1 MDTGDGS
8 RGGRSSGRYSSRGR
22 GRGDQ
27 YYSGG
32 GGRYGGQQVD
42 NQSSYY
48 QGGGGRGGSTSRGGY
63 QGQGYNQSYGNF
75 NQGGYRGSSRGRG
88 YWGGRGEKQTL
99 VATPFLKLLFKSL
112 AHLHTCD
119 QDFYLHITL
128 MYVLRISSMYFS
140 GRSSSRGGR
149 GAPDGGRG
157 RGGGGGST
165 GREPLPPD
173 VESLSEL
180 KGHTKKV
187 TCLELDQTS
196 GQLFT
201 GSHDGTV
208 RVWSCTSGECVS
220 TVPVGGEVDSM
231 LIEGGFLF
239 AGVKIPTGQGI
250 VKAWNMATNQE
261 MSLEGHTGRVQ
272 CLAAAQGMLFS
283 GGQDQTIR
291 VWKPNPA
298 TGAFECAAALRA
310 EQNGHTSSISS
321 LSVSNHIMFSG
332 DAQGGIKVWDL
343 NQGIVIQSLERAH
356 SDNSHPAIMS
366 MLIWEGHLVTGSLD
380 GYIKV
385 WEPSDLAT
393 TGVMINVSPIFVF
406 PETPPQQTPYSSS
419 NSSRGGGRGSSR
431 GGGRSGGGGG
441 PPLLP
446 GILSLCGVA
455 DPAGKAVVMVSYNGE
470 SSIRL
475 WELPSF
481 AERGSLSDVNN
492 VRAMAGFPAGRLMI
506 SGDER
511 GVVKVWRWK
520 DAAAALGPG
529 GFPIHA

>member
-1 MDTGDGS
+1 MDTGEGG
-8 RGGRSSGRYSSRGR
+8 RGGRGGGRYNNRGR

-32 GGRYGGQQVD
+32 GGRYGGGMQQQQQND
-42 NQSSYY
+42 QYY
-48 QGGGGRGGSTSRGGY
+48 QGGSRGGGGGRGGY
-63 QGQGYNQSYGNF
+63 HQAYNQSYGNF
-75 NQGGYRGSSRGRG
+75 NQGGYRGGARGRG
-88 YWGGRGEKQTL
+88 YWGGRGRS
-99 VATPFLKLLFKSL
+99 PP
-112 AHLHTCD
+112 
-119 QDFYLHITL
+119 
-128 MYVLRISSMYFS
+128 RG
-140 GRSSSRGGR
+140 GRGGPDGGRGGR
-149 GAPDGGRG
+149 GAG
-157 RGGGGGST
+157 
-165 GREPLPPD
+165 GREPLPDD

-187 TCLELDQTS
+187 TCLELDQAS

-208 RVWSCTSGECVS
+208 RVWSCTSGECTS

-239 AGVKIPTGQGI
+239 AGVKSTTGQGV

-261 MSLEGHTGRVQ
+261 MVLEGHTGRVQ
-272 CLAAAQGMLFS
+272 CLAAGQGMLFS

-291 VWKPNPA
+291 VWKPNAA
-298 TGAFECAAALRA
+298 TGMFECAAILRA
-310 EQNGHTSSISS
+310 EHNGHTSSISS
-321 LSVSNHIMFSG
+321 MCVSQHIMFSG

-343 NQGIVIQSLERAH
+343 NQGAVIQSLDKAH
-356 SDNSHPAIMS
+356 SDTSHPAIMS

-385 WEPSDLAT
+385 WEPADPSTGT
-393 TGVMINVSPIFVF
+393 TISGTPIFIF
-406 PETPPQQTPYSSS
+406 PEAPPQQAQQ
-419 NSSRGGGRGSSR
+419 GGGR
-431 GGGRSGGGGG
+431 GGGRSKGRGGYNQPQQ

-446 GILSLCGVA
+446 GVLSLCGVA

-470 SSIRL
+470 SAIRL

-481 AERGSLSDVNN
+481 ADRGALADVSN
-492 VRAMAGFPAGRLMI
+492 VRSMAGFPAGRLMI

-511 GVVKVWRWK
+511 GRVKVWRWK
-520 DAAAALGPG
+520 DTAAMGLIAGAAAAAPG
-529 GFPIHA
+529 GFS